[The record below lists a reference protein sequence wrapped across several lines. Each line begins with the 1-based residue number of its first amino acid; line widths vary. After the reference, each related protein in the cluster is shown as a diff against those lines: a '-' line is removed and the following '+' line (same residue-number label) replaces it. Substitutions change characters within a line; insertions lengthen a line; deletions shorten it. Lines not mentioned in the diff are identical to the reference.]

1 MPICFFNSDYGHRFR
16 CEYDVR
22 PESIKVDVEYNIG
35 KELETEDGFI
45 NWSSEEEFNDR
56 DILIVDSESKA
67 AYLLKNASYSG
78 MSSRYGTLDGKEI
91 TSFVA
96 NTYFKDSSPK
106 RLMNLYPTPKIK
118 RIRLY
123 SPLIAG
129 YLRHPSVQVIDTMES
144 HSFVLSKKRQ
154 DKEILIENN
163 NVNRVSIGDS
173 WSSKYIQSAIT
184 IELNAFVEIELR
196 RRVDYTDIWE
206 YIYEMM
212 IYMQLFCPGKFI
224 IDKIIAEVEGENY
237 ELYVP
242 LHYPEYKERRDYS
255 TTIGLLDFLK
265 ICYLKI
271 PYRKGKNDIR
281 NIPYIVMNTYRSI
294 EDNFLMLY
302 RFVECFYKRNGIT
315 KLFIAQCF
323 NEHLHNVQE
332 FTDNQIKH
340 YTQEIISLRNHYV
353 HSGYYIKNSCLKIKF
368 GKDEKGAQN
377 YTAKVDVNWIYE
389 RTRLLYSMVIDII
402 FKAMLGVEEYNYRG
416 NYYTF

>member
-1 MPICFFNSDYGHRFR
+1 MNHTVEANNNYDNKSVKLEYEDENTCPICKAKIYPVFISASLNTNKTASVFNYCRSCR
-16 CEYDVR
+16 
-22 PESIKVDVEYNIG
+22 ES
-35 KELETEDGFI
+35 FI
-45 NWSSEEEFNDR
+45 TQYEVTRS
-56 DILIVDSESKA
+56 I
-67 AYLLKNASYSG
+67 
-78 MSSRYGTLDGKEI
+78 
-91 TSFVA
+91 
-96 NTYFKDSSPK
+96 
-106 RLMNLYPTPKIK
+106 
-118 RIRLY
+118 
-123 SPLIAG
+123 
-129 YLRHPSVQVIDTMES
+129 
-144 HSFVLSKKRQ
+144 
-154 DKEILIENN
+154 
-163 NVNRVSIGDS
+163 NRVSIGDS

-302 RFVECFYKRNGIT
+302 RFVECFYKRNAIT

-368 GKDEKGAQN
+368 GKNEKGAQN